1 MIPFIDLKAQYA
13 RIEDNVRARMDAVL
27 AHGRFIMGPE
37 VAELEEALA
46 RFAGTAHCISCS
58 SGTDALLM
66 ALMAEGVGPG
76 DAVFT
81 SPFTFIAT
89 AEVITLL
96 GATPVFV
103 DIDPATYNMDPDRLE
118 QAVSALA
125 DRDPSVHPLPK
136 EALEGAP
143 LRPAMVIP
151 VDLFGLPADYRSVHA
166 VAERHGLTVLADAA
180 QSFGARYEGKRGVA
194 CAKVAATSFFP
205 AKPLGCF
212 GDGGAVFTDDEALAE
227 ACRSLR
233 VHGKGGHKYDNVRT
247 GLNARL
253 DTLQA
258 AVLLAKL
265 AVFPDE
271 LDERQ
276 AVADGYAERLT
287 GVSGLTLPTI
297 PAGRTSAWAQYTVRH
312 PAREAVQAALKEAGV
327 PTAVYYPC
335 PLHLQTAFA
344 DLGYAAGDFPVS
356 EAASGEVF
364 SLPMSPYV
372 PARTLDLVCDG
383 LKDAVRRTAEA

>member
-13 RIEDNVRARMDAVL
+13 RIEDDVRARMDAVL

-37 VAELEEALA
+37 VAELEERLA
-46 RFAGTAHCISCS
+46 RFAGSAHCITCS

-66 ALMAEGVGPG
+66 ALMAEGIGPG

-103 DIDPATYNMDPDRLE
+103 DIDPATFNLDPDRLDR
-118 QAVSALA
+118 AAAALA
-125 DRDPSVHPLPK
+125 EHDPSVHPLPSA
-136 EALEGAP
+136 ALDGAP

-151 VDLFGLPADYRSVHA
+151 VDLFGLPADYDGIRA
-166 VAERHGLTVLADAA
+166 VADRRGLAVLADAA
-180 QSFGARYEGKRGVA
+180 QSFGAEYGGARAVT
-194 CAKVAATSFFP
+194 CARAAATSFFP

-212 GDGGAVFTDDEALAE
+212 GDGGAVFTDDAALAE
-227 ACRSLR
+227 TCRSLR

-271 LDERQ
+271 LDERRG
-276 AVADGYAERLT
+276 VADGYARRL
-287 GVSGLTLPTI
+287 GKVPGLALPTV
-297 PAGRTSAWAQYTVRH
+297 PEGRTCAWAQYTVRH
-312 PAREAVQAALKEAGV
+312 PAREAIQAALKEAGV

-344 DLGYAAGDFPVS
+344 DLGYSAGDFPAA

-372 PARTLDLVCDG
+372 AERTLDAVCDA
-383 LKDAVRRTAEA
+383 LKDAVRAAGA

>member
-13 RIEDNVRARMDAVL
+13 RIEGDVRARMDAVL

-37 VAELEEALA
+37 VAELEEGLA
-46 RFAGTAHCISCS
+46 RFAGSGHCVTCS

-66 ALMAEGVGPG
+66 ALMAQGIGPG

-96 GATPVFV
+96 GATPIFV
-103 DIDPATYNMDPDRLE
+103 DIDPATFNLDPDRLD
-118 QAVSALA
+118 QAVAALVG
-125 DRDPSVHPLPK
+125 RDPSAHPLPSA
-136 EALEGAP
+136 ALDGAP

-151 VDLFGLPADYRSVHA
+151 VDLFGLPADYDEIHA
-166 VAERHGLTVLADAA
+166 VAAKHGLAVLADAA
-180 QSFGARYEGKRGVA
+180 QSFGAEYGGRRAVT
-194 CAKVAATSFFP
+194 CARAAATSFFP

-212 GDGGAVFTDDEALAE
+212 GDGGAVFTDDATLAE
-227 ACRSLR
+227 TCRSLR

-271 LDERQ
+271 LDERR
-276 AVADGYAERLT
+276 AVADGYAERL
-287 GVSGLTLPTI
+287 GDVPDLTLPTV
-297 PAGRTSAWAQYTVRH
+297 PPDRTCAWAQYTVRH
-312 PAREAVQAALKEAGV
+312 AAREAIQAALREAGV

-344 DLGYAAGDFPVS
+344 GLGYSAGDFPAA
-356 EAASGEVF
+356 EAASNEVF

-372 PARTLDLVCDG
+372 TPPTLDVICDA
-383 LKDAVRRTAEA
+383 LKDAVRGVGA